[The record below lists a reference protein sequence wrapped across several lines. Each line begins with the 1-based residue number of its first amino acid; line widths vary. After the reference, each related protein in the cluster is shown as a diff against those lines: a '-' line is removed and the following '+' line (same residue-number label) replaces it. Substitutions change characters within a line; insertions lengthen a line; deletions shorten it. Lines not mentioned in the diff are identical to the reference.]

1 MSDFSESVL
10 VTNEMACKKCG
21 AMVKFKPGSKNLIC
35 EYCHAEN
42 EIVQASPAT
51 IVEIDL
57 EEFLAAHHEEK
68 EKIEVTSVKCQACG
82 ATSTVDPKVA
92 SDKCPFCATTFVLK
106 DGSSSTL
113 YKPQYV
119 LPFGIDEQK
128 ALENFRSWLKG
139 LWFAPSELCNYTDR
153 ADRLSGMYLPFW
165 TFDCHTDSMYTGQ
178 RGVDY
183 TVSESY
189 TDGKGVTQTRMVTRT
204 NWYSVSGSVSN
215 DFDDIL
221 IEASN
226 SLPKDKLRALEPWD
240 LKNVM
245 EYNDQFLQ
253 GFRTENY
260 QVDLPTAFVESKKR
274 MVPVINQ
281 TINHNI
287 GGDRQTINSVSTTY
301 TKSTFKYI
309 LLPVWISAYR
319 YNNKVYQFLVNA
331 RTGEVQ
337 GNRPWSV
344 VKIALAVI
352 AGVIVLGV
360 LLYVWGRSR

>member
-1 MSDFSESVL
+1 
-10 VTNEMACKKCG
+10 
-21 AMVKFKPGSKNLIC
+21 
-35 EYCHAEN
+35 
-42 EIVQASPAT
+42 
-51 IVEIDL
+51 
-57 EEFLAAHHEEK
+57 
-68 EKIEVTSVKCQACG
+68 
-82 ATSTVDPKVA
+82 
-92 SDKCPFCATTFVLK
+92 
-106 DGSSSTL
+106 
-113 YKPQYV
+113 
-119 LPFGIDEQK
+119 
-128 ALENFRSWLKG
+128 
-139 LWFAPSELCNYTDR
+139 
-153 ADRLSGMYLPFW
+153 
-165 TFDCHTDSMYTGQ
+165 
-178 RGVDY
+178 
-183 TVSESY
+183 
-189 TDGKGVTQTRMVTRT
+189 MVTRT